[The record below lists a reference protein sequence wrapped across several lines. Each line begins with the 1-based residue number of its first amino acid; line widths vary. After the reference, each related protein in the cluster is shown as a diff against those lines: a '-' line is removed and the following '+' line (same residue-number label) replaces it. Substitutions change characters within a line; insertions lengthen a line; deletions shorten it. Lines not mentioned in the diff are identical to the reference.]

1 MFIEIDGV
9 DLSAL
14 TNKYG
19 YVQTPNKRQGPNFGT
34 DALGNPID
42 DLIGTTYDVVWTIRQ
57 ATAATVKVFADIAK
71 QAVVTVRYFSA
82 ADNDII
88 TVSARPTLSA
98 IPLALKSASVERFY
112 GMTLTLEALLLNA

>member
-19 YVQTPNKRQGPNFGT
+19 YVQTPNKRQGPNFGV

-42 DLIGTTYDVVWTIRQ
+42 DLIGTTYDVVWEIRP

-71 QAVVTVRYFSA
+71 NAVVTVRYFSA
-82 ADNDII
+82 ADNDTI
-88 TVSARPTLSA
+88 TVHARPTLSA